1 MTWLIIGI
9 ALWYM
14 GGHFWKRV
22 LPKAHAGLGPKAKGG
37 ISTAVIGGAGL
48 IA

>member
-14 GGHFWKRV
+14 GHFWKRV
-22 LPKAHAGLGPKAKGG
+22 LPKAHAGLGPKAKG
-37 ISTAVIGGAGL
+37 ISTAVIGAGL